1 MKNVVFTICIL
12 LMLILNTGC
21 ATIIHGKYQT
31 VPVSS
36 MPPGANVR
44 SSSGDICV
52 TPCQLNLLRD
62 NEYVLVASLDGYDPQ
77 QQSVG
82 KDTSGW
88 FWANIILGGIVGG
101 VIDKASGS
109 GEKLVPGKIHFD
121 FEAGK
126 IYGAKDTKSELVEI
140 PKTPIDPNEIPKETL
155 TAKNKLIKKCENCGS
170 VIGKLEKS
178 YTFEKH
184 LVCAECYKKLKN
196 QD

>member
-36 MPPGANVR
+36 TPPGAHVR
-44 SSSGDICV
+44 SSSGDICA

-62 NEYVLVASLDGYDPQ
+62 NEYVLVASVDGYDPQ

-88 FWANIILGGIVGG
+88 FWANLILGGIVGG

-109 GEKLVPGKIHFD
+109 GEKLVPGKVHFD

-155 TAKNKLIKKCENCGS
+155 TAKNKLIKIIAS
-170 VIGKLEKS
+170 S
-178 YTFEKH
+178 FRY
-184 LVCAECYKKLKN
+184 
-196 QD
+196 

>member
-1 MKNVVFTICIL
+1 MKNVAFTICIL

-36 MPPGANVR
+36 MPPGAHIR

-62 NEYVLVASLDGYDPQ
+62 NEYVLVASLDGYDHQ
-77 QQSVG
+77 QQSLG

-109 GEKLVPGKIHFD
+109 GDKLVPGKIHFD

-140 PKTPIDPNEIPKETL
+140 LKTPIDPNDSPKEML
-155 TAKNKLIKKCENCGS
+155 MAKNIQIKKCENCGS

-178 YTFEKH
+178 YTFEEH